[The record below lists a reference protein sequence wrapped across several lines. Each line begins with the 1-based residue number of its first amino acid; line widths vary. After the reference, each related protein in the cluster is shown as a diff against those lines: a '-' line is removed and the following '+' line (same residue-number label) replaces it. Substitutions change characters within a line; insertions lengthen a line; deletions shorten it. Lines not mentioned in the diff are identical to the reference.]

1 MQDNLTEEDYLLYN
15 THQDEQEVYQE
26 LTLGSA
32 YRTRVSTE
40 DTGWSF
46 S

>member
-1 MQDNLTEEDYLLYN
+1 MKETLDEYDFVLYN
-15 THQDEQEVYQE
+15 TPQDEQEVYQE

-32 YRTRVSTE
+32 YRTRASTE
-40 DTGWSF
+40 DTGWNF